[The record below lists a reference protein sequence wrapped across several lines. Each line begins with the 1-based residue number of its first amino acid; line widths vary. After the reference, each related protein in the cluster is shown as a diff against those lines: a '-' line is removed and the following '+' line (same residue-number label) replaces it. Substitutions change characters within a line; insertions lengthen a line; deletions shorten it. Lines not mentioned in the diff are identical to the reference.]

1 MSGFMS
7 RAPTDSH
14 RRPEGHSRSLTERSF
29 RKERLSLTTEALT
42 QADEVKVFEISA
54 GTFR

>member
-1 MSGFMS
+1 MSGFTS
-7 RAPTDSH
+7 CVPTDSH
-14 RRPEGHSRSLTERSF
+14 RQPEGHSRSLTEPSF
-29 RKERLSLTTEALT
+29 RKKRLNLTTEALT